1 VTSAQL
7 SAQIKIAFGK
17 RMLLHPSIHPSIQY
31 TNPTIHR
38 FSESLECAV
47 VMTTLVCFLFLGA
60 DGDQKKLSPTPGSAV
75 KGCDYIE
82 TNCATEMMRLLV
94 YRKSFIFL
102 RVNIV
107 AADPQ
112 KSFHHLYREAIWGY
126 DTMFASY

>member
-1 VTSAQL
+1 MTSAQL

-107 AADPQ
+107 TADPQ
-112 KSFHHLYREAIWGY
+112 KSLGY